1 VNLGYDKKTFTK
13 ISDVKIPEI
22 FYNRFK
28 TGIDALDEIFG
39 GGLLPGSTITLKAR
53 PGVGKSVFAL
63 SLAELLTKAGYT
75 VGYTSGE
82 ESQEQLAFN
91 CARLKVE
98 DLQVATITD
107 VTEILEHLPDM
118 DFMVIDSFQTLTAN
132 LDLSNKQKTEYFIN
146 NLVRKAKDNHCT
158 LLFIVQETSSGEIR
172 GGPTLLYAVDVN
184 MEILKCKLDK
194 DVRII
199 SNYKNRCGPIGD
211 HGAKFG
217 KDGYEFIGLY
227 DGEPEQEKTKK
238 VPVKDS
244 RKEEIL
250 LMDDPPLITVNRVMD
265 HFEIKEQTARLLL
278 SELENEMKVI
288 KYGRGQSAIWKR
300 FTPKVNT

>member
-1 VNLGYDKKTFTK
+1 MDLGYDKKTFTK

-39 GGLLPGSTITLKAR
+39 GGLLPGSTITLKAKA
-53 PGVGKSVFAL
+53 GVGKSIFSL
-63 SLAELLTKAGYT
+63 SLAENLTKAGYR

-82 ESQEQLAFN
+82 ESQEQIALN
-91 CARLKVE
+91 CERLKVV

-107 VTEILEHLPDM
+107 VNEILEYLPDM
-118 DFMVIDSFQTLTAN
+118 DFIVIDSFQTLTSTH
-132 LDLSNKQKTEYFIN
+132 DFSNRKKTEYFIN
-146 NLVRKAKDNHCT
+146 NLVAKAKDHHCT
-158 LLFIVQETSSGEIR
+158 LLFIVQELGNGEIR
-172 GGPTLLYAVDVN
+172 GGTTLLYAVDVN
-184 MEILKCKLDK
+184 MEILKSKENK
-194 DVRII
+194 DIRII
-199 SNYKNRCGPIGD
+199 SMYKNRCGPTGD

-250 LMDDPPLITVNRVMD
+250 LMDDPPLITVDRVMD

-288 KYGRGQSAIWKR
+288 KYGRGQSAIWKS
-300 FTPKVNT
+300 FTSQ

>member
-1 VNLGYDKKTFTK
+1 MNLGYDKKAFTK
-13 ISDVKIPEI
+13 ISDVQIPEI

-28 TGIDALDEIFG
+28 TGIPELDDIFG
-39 GGLLPGSTITLKAR
+39 DGLLPGSTITLKAR
-53 PGVGKSVFAL
+53 PGLGKSVFSL
-63 SLAELLTKAGYT
+63 SLAELLTKKGYS

-82 ESQEQLAFN
+82 QSQEQLALN
-91 CARLKVE
+91 CKRLNVV

-107 VTEILEHLPDM
+107 VSEILDFLPDM

-132 LDLSNKQKTEYFIN
+132 LDLSNKQKTDYFIN
-146 NLVRKAKDNHCT
+146 NLVKKANDNHCT

-184 MEILKCKLDK
+184 IEILKCKVNK
-194 DVRII
+194 DIRII
-199 SNYKNRCGPIGD
+199 SNYKNRCGPVGD

-217 KDGYEFIGLY
+217 KDGYEFIGPY
-227 DGEPEQEKTKK
+227 DGEPEQEKKKEK
-238 VPVKDS
+238 VPVKET

-250 LMDDPPLITVNRVMD
+250 QMDDPPLITVNRVMD

-278 SELENEMKVI
+278 SELESEMKVI
-288 KYGRGQSAIWKR
+288 KYGRGQSAIWKAYKNK
-300 FTPKVNT
+300 T